1 MGAKLTVADINSKSE
16 QDIIDMKQDVIK
28 DMKPEVKERF
38 EERKAEILANR
49 ANAGTAA
56 ATTTAAEP
64 T

>member
-28 DMKPEVKERF
+28 DMKPDVKERF

-49 ANAGTAA
+49 ANAAA
-56 ATTTAAEP
+56 ATTTAEP

>member
-49 ANAGTAA
+49 ANAGAA
-56 ATTTAAEP
+56 ATTTTTAEP

>member
-28 DMKPEVKERF
+28 DMKPDVKERF

-49 ANAGTAA
+49 ANAAA
-56 ATTTAAEP
+56 ATTTTAEP